1 MTSLV
6 RNDSRIILHLDYDC
20 FYASVFEVE
29 QPELRSLPLAV
40 QQKQIVVT
48 CNYEARRRGLHK
60 LQLIKDAK
68 RICPDVV
75 IVLGEDLTKFRNASK
90 ELYLLARSVVWGG
103 RVEKLGFDELFLDVT
118 EMIDYNVGVLNQN
131 DLANSYFHLDRK
143 DPTVGF
149 SYDATRFQGS
159 TFPAMEEAF
168 VPPTDPS
175 SLEMRLIVASHL
187 QRHIR
192 GRLEHQIGFTAT
204 GGISTSKLLAK
215 LVGNVHKPN
224 GQTTLLPPYTAT
236 KDNTSNVSK
245 FLDDHEIRKIPGIG
259 SRIAQK
265 LKSHVT
271 GQESVDEKITVKD
284 VRQSPGMGPL
294 LLDRILGGPGSVKG
308 IGMRMWSIL
317 HGVDNSDVL
326 EGRDVPTQI
335 SIEDSYGRLDTLES
349 VRRELVVL
357 SRSLIRRVRTDLLDM
372 SDDTAPQGKW
382 CAHPRTLRLSTR
394 PRLPPD
400 LGSGRTHS
408 YNRISRSAPLP
419 PFIFNLDE
427 NIDALAERLVRECV
441 FSMFRKLHPE
451 KSGWNLSL
459 LNVAVTNMVETAGDG
474 KQNSGRDI
482 GKMFRQQETVLK
494 DWTVQEPESSFDVP
508 QLPGGSPEIQS
519 QSDDGWDDDEPLGTR
534 SQASEAIRR
543 VTPVDNAIIRTPSH
557 QIDHL
562 SHFDITFA
570 LHQDDKRI
578 KLELEPNHDIL
589 AEDAYVQYIGADGTI
604 KRAEPIQRHEH
615 KVFQGRALVGSGKGR
630 WTPVGW
636 ARITVKRDG
645 LEPLFEGA
653 FSVNNDKHHIELQST
668 YLDKKRPIDADVEPR
683 DGESMIIYRDSDMFH
698 YTHSELKRSLP
709 VSEGCGADQL
719 GYNADLSN
727 SIFDYDMDETDGQW
741 GVASL
746 NSMFGLG
753 KRQSSSDVGGVSG
766 NTGGVNLKTTIG
778 DTGGCPKTKKVALIG
793 IATDCEFTESFMATN
808 STPEK
813 AAKDWVINVVN
824 TASSLYEESF
834 NVSIGLRNLTIS
846 ETGCSATGSSAT
858 PWNVDCNGGNVTWR
872 LNEFSKW
879 RASHSDENA
888 YWTLMTNCPTGSEVG
903 VSWMGRLCSSEL
915 VSSGENSV
923 TGANVVVRNTGS
935 SWQVFAH
942 ETGHTFGAV
951 HDCDQDACTSKL
963 DVSSQCCPLSSSSCN
978 ANAEYIMNPYAKNSM
993 TKFSECTIGNIC
1005 SAIGKN
1011 SIKSSCLS
1019 DNRGVVTISGSQ
1031 CGNGIVEGD
1040 EECDCGD
1047 EKSCSDNSC
1056 CDAKTCKFK
1065 GSAVCD
1071 DANDS
1076 CCSKCQFASADTVC
1090 RASTG
1095 ECDIAETCSGTSS
1108 SCPDNKYKED
1118 GEGCGDKNQK
1128 LSCASGQCTSRDYQC
1143 RTVIGSLLNTNDTWA
1158 CENTNSPSCSLVCG
1172 APSLQHSMG
1181 VQECISMNQNYL
1193 DGTPCDSGGR
1203 CSAGQCKGSSALG
1216 WIRQHEKLVI
1226 GICVGVGTFILLAIF
1241 FCIYSRCKR
1250 SAQLRK
1256 ARKAI
1261 PPGTY
1266 RRYNGPQPTAR
1277 QPMDQWHGYRNAGYQ
1292 NMPFNGGYQNG
1303 GYQNVPP
1310 PPGPPPRYS

>member
-1 MTSLV
+1 MRFST
-6 RNDSRIILHLDYDC
+6 I
-20 FYASVFEVE
+20 
-29 QPELRSLPLAV
+29 LPL
-40 QQKQIVVT
+40 I
-48 CNYEARRRGLHK
+48 G
-60 LQLIKDAK
+60 
-68 RICPDVV
+68 
-75 IVLGEDLTKFRNASK
+75 
-90 ELYLLARSVVWGG
+90 
-103 RVEKLGFDELFLDVT
+103 
-118 EMIDYNVGVLNQN
+118 
-131 DLANSYFHLDRK
+131 
-143 DPTVGF
+143 
-149 SYDATRFQGS
+149 
-159 TFPAMEEAF
+159 AF
-168 VPPTDPS
+168 S
-175 SLEMRLIVASHL
+175 SLF
-187 QRHIR
+187 Q
-192 GRLEHQIGFTAT
+192 
-204 GGISTSKLLAK
+204 
-215 LVGNVHKPN
+215 
-224 GQTTLLPPYTAT
+224 QTQA
-236 KDNTSNVSK
+236 
-245 FLDDHEIRKIPGIG
+245 
-259 SRIAQK
+259 
-265 LKSHVT
+265 
-271 GQESVDEKITVKD
+271 
-284 VRQSPGMGPL
+284 
-294 LLDRILGGPGSVKG
+294 
-308 IGMRMWSIL
+308 
-317 HGVDNSDVL
+317 
-326 EGRDVPTQI
+326 
-335 SIEDSYGRLDTLES
+335 
-349 VRRELVVL
+349 
-357 SRSLIRRVRTDLLDM
+357 
-372 SDDTAPQGKW
+372 
-382 CAHPRTLRLSTR
+382 
-394 PRLPPD
+394 
-400 LGSGRTHS
+400 
-408 YNRISRSAPLP
+408 
-419 PFIFNLDE
+419 
-427 NIDALAERLVRECV
+427 
-441 FSMFRKLHPE
+441 
-451 KSGWNLSL
+451 
-459 LNVAVTNMVETAGDG
+459 
-474 KQNSGRDI
+474 
-482 GKMFRQQETVLK
+482 
-494 DWTVQEPESSFDVP
+494 
-508 QLPGGSPEIQS
+508 
-519 QSDDGWDDDEPLGTR
+519 R
-534 SQASEAIRR
+534 SQASEAIRQ

-562 SHFDITFA
+562 SEFDITFA
-570 LHQDDKRI
+570 LHQDGKRI
-578 KLELEPNHDIL
+578 KLELKPNHDIL
-589 AEDAYVQYIGADGTI
+589 ADDAYVQYVGVDGTVTHAEPI
-604 KRAEPIQRHEH
+604 KRAEH
-615 KVFQGRALVGSGKGR
+615 KVFQGRALVGSGTGR

-653 FSVNNDKHHIELQST
+653 FNVNNNKHHIELQST

-683 DGESMIIYRDSDMFH
+683 DGESMVVYRDSDMFG

-727 SIFDYDMDETDGQW
+727 SIFGYDMDETDGQW
-741 GVASL
+741 GVTSL

-766 NTGGVNLKTTIG
+766 NTGGVNLRTTIG
-778 DTGGCPKTKKVALIG
+778 DDSGCPKTKKVALIG

-813 AAKDWVINVVN
+813 AAKDWVINMVN

-834 NVSIGLRNLTIS
+834 NISIGLRNLTVS
-846 ETGCSATGSSAT
+846 GTGCSSSGSSAT

-879 RASHSDENA
+879 RAAHSDDNA
-888 YWTLMTNCPTGSEVG
+888 YWTLLTNCPTSTEVG
-903 VSWMGRLCSSEL
+903 VSWMGRLCSSDL
-915 VSSGENSV
+915 VTSGENSV
-923 TGANVVVRNTGS
+923 TGANVVVRNAGS

-951 HDCDQDACTSKL
+951 HDCEEQACADKL
-963 DVSSQCCPLSSSSCN
+963 DASSQCCPLSSSTCS
-978 ANAEYIMNPYAKNSM
+978 ANAEYIMNPYAKNTM

-1056 CDAKTCKFK
+1056 CDSKTCKFK

-1076 CCSKCQFASADTVC
+1076 CCNKCQFAPADTVC
-1090 RASTG
+1090 RASGG

-1118 GEGCGDKNQK
+1118 GSDCGAKGQG

-1158 CENTNSPSCSLVCG
+1158 CDNTDKPSCSLVCG

-1181 VQECISMNQNYL
+1181 IQECIYMNQNYL
-1193 DGTPCDSGGR
+1193 DGTPCEAGGR

-1216 WIRQHEKLVI
+1216 WIHQHEKLVI
-1226 GICVGVGTFILLAIF
+1226 GVCVGVGTFILLAIF

-1250 SAQLRK
+1250 SSQLRK

-1277 QPMDQWHGYRNAGYQ
+1277 QPMDQWHGYW
-1292 NMPFNGGYQNG
+1292 NG

-1310 PPGPPPRYS
+1310 PGPPPRYS

>member
-1 MTSLV
+1 MAALA
-6 RNDSRIILHLDYDC
+6 RNDSRIILHLVTLPTLTYCALTNHIQDYDC
-20 FYASVFEVE
+20 FYASVFEAE

-48 CNYEARRRGLHK
+48 CNYEARRRGLRK
-60 LQLIKDAK
+60 LQLIRDAK

-75 IVLGEDLTKFRNASK
+75 IVLGEDLTKFRDASK
-90 ELYLLARSVVWGG
+90 KLYLLVRSLVWGD

-118 EMIDYNVGVLNQN
+118 EMIDYNTGVLNQH

-149 SYDATRFQGS
+149 SYDATCFQGS
-159 TFPAMEEAF
+159 TFPAMEAAAI
-168 VPPTDPS
+168 TQKDSS
-175 SLEMRLIVASHL
+175 SLEMRLLVASHL
-187 QRHIR
+187 QGHIR
-192 GRLEHQIGFTAT
+192 STLEHQIGFTAT

-224 GQTTLLPPYTAT
+224 GQTTLLPPYAAT
-236 KDNTSNVSK
+236 EDNTSNVFQ
-245 FLDDHEIRKIPGIG
+245 FLDDHEIRMIPGIG

-265 LKSHVT
+265 LKSHIT

-284 VRQSPGMGPL
+284 VRQFPGMGPP
-294 LLDRILGGPGSVKG
+294 LLDTILGGPGSVKG
-308 IGMRMWSIL
+308 IGMRMWSVL
-317 HGVDNSDVL
+317 YGVDNSEVL

-349 VRRELVVL
+349 VQRELVVL
-357 SRSLIRRVRTDLLDM
+357 SRSLIRRVRTDLLDL
-372 SDDTAPQGKW
+372 SDDTVPQGRW
-382 CAHPRTLRLSTR
+382 RAHPRTLRLSTR

-400 LGSGRTHS
+400 LGAGRAYNS
-408 YNRISRSAPLP
+408 NRISRSAPLP

-427 NIDALAERLVRECV
+427 NIDALAERLVRESV

-451 KSGWNLSL
+451 KAGWNLSL
-459 LNVAVTNMVETAGDG
+459 LNIAVTNMVETAGDQ

-494 DWTVQEPESSFDVP
+494 DWTVQEPSDGVPSREMES
-508 QLPGGSPEIQS
+508 L
-519 QSDDGWDDDEPLGTR
+519 SDDGWDDDEPLGTR
-534 SQASEAIRR
+534 SQASEAIRQ

-557 QIDHL
+557 QINHL
-562 SHFDITFA
+562 SQFDITFA
-570 LHQDDKRI
+570 LHQDGTRI

-589 AEDAYVQYIGADGTI
+589 ADDAYVQYIGADGTI
-604 KRAEPIQRHEH
+604 THAEPIKRQEH

-653 FSVNNDKHHIELQST
+653 FSVNDDKHHIELQST
-668 YLDKKRPIDADVEPR
+668 YLEKKRPMDADVEPR
-683 DGESMIIYRDSDMFH
+683 NGESMIVYRDSDMSLF
-698 YTHSELKRSLP
+698 THTELKKRSLSGSES
-709 VSEGCGADQL
+709 SEGCSADRL
-719 GYNADLSN
+719 EYNADLSS
-727 SIFDYDMDETDGQW
+727 SIFGYDLDEADGRW
-741 GVASL
+741 GVTSL

-753 KRQSSSDVGGVSG
+753 KRQSDTGGVSG

-778 DTGGCPKTKKVALIG
+778 DSSGCPKTKKVALIG
-793 IATDCEFTESFMATN
+793 IATDCKFTESFMATN
-808 STPEK
+808 STPGA
-813 AAKDWVINVVN
+813 AAKDWIINMVN
-824 TASSLYEESF
+824 TASNLYEESF
-834 NVSIGLRNLTIS
+834 NISIGLRNLTIS
-846 ETGCSATGSSAT
+846 ETDCTSKGSSAT

-879 RASHSDENA
+879 RASSADNNA
-888 YWTLMTNCPTGSEVG
+888 YWTLLTNCPTGSEVG
-903 VSWMGRLCSSEL
+903 VSWMGSLCSSEL
-915 VSSGENSV
+915 VASGANSV
-923 TGANVVVRNTGS
+923 ASANVVVRTSGS
-935 SWQVFAH
+935 TWQIFAH

-951 HDCDQDACTSKL
+951 HDCDESGCKDKL
-963 DVSSQCCPLSSSSCN
+963 ESSSQCCPLSSSTCD
-978 ANAEYIMNPYAKNSM
+978 AGAKYIMNPYAQNTM

-1031 CGNGIVEGD
+1031 CGNGIVEAGED
-1040 EECDCGD
+1040 CDCGD
-1047 EKSCSDNSC
+1047 EESCADNSC
-1056 CDAKTCKFK
+1056 CDPKTCKFK
-1065 GSAVCD
+1065 DNSVCD
-1071 DANDS
+1071 DSNDS
-1076 CCSKCQFASADTVC
+1076 CCSQCQFASADTIC

-1108 SCPDNKYKED
+1108 SCPSNKYKDD
-1118 GEGCGDKNQK
+1118 GAACGEKDQK

-1143 RTVIGSLLNTNDTWA
+1143 RTVIGSMLSTNESWA
-1158 CENTNSPSCSLVCG
+1158 CGNTGYPSCSLICG
-1172 APSLQHSMG
+1172 APSLPHTFG
-1181 VQECISMNQNYL
+1181 TTECYNMQQNYL
-1193 DGTPCDSGGR
+1193 DGTPCDAGGR

-1226 GICVGVGTFILLAIF
+1226 GVCVGGGTLILLALF

-1266 RRYNGPQPTAR
+1266 RRYNGPQPNH
-1277 QPMDQWHGYRNAGYQ
+1277 QPMGQWHGYW
-1292 NMPFNGGYQNG
+1292 NG

-1310 PPGPPPRYS
+1310 PGPPPRYS

>member
-1 MTSLV
+1 MRFST
-6 RNDSRIILHLDYDC
+6 I
-20 FYASVFEVE
+20 
-29 QPELRSLPLAV
+29 LPL
-40 QQKQIVVT
+40 I
-48 CNYEARRRGLHK
+48 G
-60 LQLIKDAK
+60 
-68 RICPDVV
+68 
-75 IVLGEDLTKFRNASK
+75 
-90 ELYLLARSVVWGG
+90 
-103 RVEKLGFDELFLDVT
+103 
-118 EMIDYNVGVLNQN
+118 
-131 DLANSYFHLDRK
+131 
-143 DPTVGF
+143 
-149 SYDATRFQGS
+149 
-159 TFPAMEEAF
+159 AF
-168 VPPTDPS
+168 S
-175 SLEMRLIVASHL
+175 SLF
-187 QRHIR
+187 Q
-192 GRLEHQIGFTAT
+192 
-204 GGISTSKLLAK
+204 
-215 LVGNVHKPN
+215 
-224 GQTTLLPPYTAT
+224 QTQA
-236 KDNTSNVSK
+236 
-245 FLDDHEIRKIPGIG
+245 
-259 SRIAQK
+259 
-265 LKSHVT
+265 
-271 GQESVDEKITVKD
+271 
-284 VRQSPGMGPL
+284 
-294 LLDRILGGPGSVKG
+294 
-308 IGMRMWSIL
+308 
-317 HGVDNSDVL
+317 
-326 EGRDVPTQI
+326 
-335 SIEDSYGRLDTLES
+335 
-349 VRRELVVL
+349 
-357 SRSLIRRVRTDLLDM
+357 
-372 SDDTAPQGKW
+372 
-382 CAHPRTLRLSTR
+382 
-394 PRLPPD
+394 
-400 LGSGRTHS
+400 
-408 YNRISRSAPLP
+408 
-419 PFIFNLDE
+419 
-427 NIDALAERLVRECV
+427 
-441 FSMFRKLHPE
+441 
-451 KSGWNLSL
+451 
-459 LNVAVTNMVETAGDG
+459 
-474 KQNSGRDI
+474 
-482 GKMFRQQETVLK
+482 
-494 DWTVQEPESSFDVP
+494 
-508 QLPGGSPEIQS
+508 
-519 QSDDGWDDDEPLGTR
+519 R

-589 AEDAYVQYIGADGTI
+589 AEDAYVQYVGADGTI
-604 KRAEPIQRHEH
+604 KRAEPIKRHEH

-653 FSVNNDKHHIELQST
+653 FSINNDKHHIELQST

-727 SIFDYDMDETDGQW
+727 SIFGYDMDETDGQW

-778 DTGGCPKTKKVALIG
+778 DTSGCPKTKKVALIG

-808 STPEK
+808 STPEQ
-813 AAKDWVINVVN
+813 AARDWVINVVN

-846 ETGCSATGSSAT
+846 ETGCSSKGSTAT
-858 PWNVDCNGGNVTWR
+858 PWNVDCNGGNVSWR

-903 VSWMGRLCSSEL
+903 VSWMGRLCSSDL
-915 VSSGENSV
+915 VTSGENSV
-923 TGANVVVRNTGS
+923 TGANVVVRNSGS

-951 HDCDQDACTSKL
+951 HDCDQDGCTNKL
-963 DVSSQCCPLSSSSCN
+963 DASSQCCPLSSSTCN
-978 ANAEYIMNPYAKNSM
+978 ADAEYIMNPYAKNSM

-1047 EKSCSDNSC
+1047 EESCSDNSC

-1065 GSAVCD
+1065 DSAVCD
-1071 DANDS
+1071 DSNDS
-1076 CCSKCQFASADTVC
+1076 CCSNCQFSSADTVC

-1095 ECDIAETCSGTSS
+1095 ECDIAETCTGTSS
-1108 SCPDNKYKED
+1108 SCPDNKYKDD
-1118 GEGCGDKNQK
+1118 GSSCGDKNQG

-1172 APSLQHSMG
+1172 APSLQHSIG
-1181 VQECISMNQNYL
+1181 VQECIGMNQNYL

-1216 WIRQHEKLVI
+1216 WIHQHEKLVI
-1226 GICVGVGTFILLAIF
+1226 GICVGVGTFIVLAIF

-1250 SAQLRK
+1250 NAQLRK

-1292 NMPFNGGYQNG
+1292 NVPPNAGYQNMPPNA
-1303 GYQNVPP
+1303 GYYNVPP

>member
-1 MTSLV
+1 MRFST
-6 RNDSRIILHLDYDC
+6 I
-20 FYASVFEVE
+20 
-29 QPELRSLPLAV
+29 LPL
-40 QQKQIVVT
+40 I
-48 CNYEARRRGLHK
+48 G
-60 LQLIKDAK
+60 
-68 RICPDVV
+68 
-75 IVLGEDLTKFRNASK
+75 
-90 ELYLLARSVVWGG
+90 
-103 RVEKLGFDELFLDVT
+103 
-118 EMIDYNVGVLNQN
+118 
-131 DLANSYFHLDRK
+131 
-143 DPTVGF
+143 
-149 SYDATRFQGS
+149 
-159 TFPAMEEAF
+159 AF
-168 VPPTDPS
+168 S
-175 SLEMRLIVASHL
+175 SLF
-187 QRHIR
+187 Q
-192 GRLEHQIGFTAT
+192 
-204 GGISTSKLLAK
+204 
-215 LVGNVHKPN
+215 
-224 GQTTLLPPYTAT
+224 QTQA
-236 KDNTSNVSK
+236 
-245 FLDDHEIRKIPGIG
+245 
-259 SRIAQK
+259 
-265 LKSHVT
+265 
-271 GQESVDEKITVKD
+271 
-284 VRQSPGMGPL
+284 
-294 LLDRILGGPGSVKG
+294 
-308 IGMRMWSIL
+308 
-317 HGVDNSDVL
+317 
-326 EGRDVPTQI
+326 
-335 SIEDSYGRLDTLES
+335 
-349 VRRELVVL
+349 
-357 SRSLIRRVRTDLLDM
+357 
-372 SDDTAPQGKW
+372 
-382 CAHPRTLRLSTR
+382 
-394 PRLPPD
+394 
-400 LGSGRTHS
+400 
-408 YNRISRSAPLP
+408 
-419 PFIFNLDE
+419 
-427 NIDALAERLVRECV
+427 
-441 FSMFRKLHPE
+441 
-451 KSGWNLSL
+451 
-459 LNVAVTNMVETAGDG
+459 
-474 KQNSGRDI
+474 
-482 GKMFRQQETVLK
+482 
-494 DWTVQEPESSFDVP
+494 
-508 QLPGGSPEIQS
+508 
-519 QSDDGWDDDEPLGTR
+519 R

-589 AEDAYVQYIGADGTI
+589 AEDAYVQYVGADGTI

-668 YLDKKRPIDADVEPR
+668 YLDKKRPIDAGVEPR

-727 SIFDYDMDETDGQW
+727 SIFGYDMDETDGRW

-778 DTGGCPKTKKVALIG
+778 DTSGCPKTKKVALIG

-846 ETGCSATGSSAT
+846 ETGCSATGSTAT

-888 YWTLMTNCPTGSEVG
+888 YWTLMTNCPTSSEVG

-923 TGANVVVRNTGS
+923 TGANVVVRNSGS

-1065 GSAVCD
+1065 DSAVCD

-1118 GEGCGDKNQK
+1118 GDSCGDKNQK

-1181 VQECISMNQNYL
+1181 VQECIGMNQNYL

-1250 SAQLRK
+1250 NAQLRK

-1292 NMPFNGGYQNG
+1292 NMPPNAGYQNG